1 MVYQKSWEKKTTTEK
16 PKWIGEIIMYYLTHT
31 DTNVR
36 TYQLKKKF
44 KAVCEV

>member
-36 TYQLKKKF
+36 TYQLKKK
-44 KAVCEV
+44 V

>member
-31 DTNVR
+31 E
-36 TYQLKKKF
+36 TYISIKKKKF